1 MACRQ
6 VDGGRIN
13 GGPGDKE
20 NGQTDRWMDG
30 WMRDWMAREVIRL
43 VRRMN

>member
-13 GGPGDKE
+13 WGTGDKE
-20 NGQTDRWMDG
+20 IGQSVRWLDG